1 MGVLICM
8 ACPHMVDGENLGL
21 HELQANDL
29 RFEPHELPAEIARG
43 HVRVAVRAVG
53 ICASDVHYLKK
64 VSCDLHSI
72 GSLAC
77 IGRLSH

>member
-1 MGVLICM
+1 MGLR
-8 ACPHMVDGENLGL
+8 HTVDGKNISSSEP
-21 HELQANDL
+21 QANDL

-64 VSCDLHSI
+64 VGCDHHFD
-72 GSLAC
+72 GSLA
-77 IGRLSH
+77 